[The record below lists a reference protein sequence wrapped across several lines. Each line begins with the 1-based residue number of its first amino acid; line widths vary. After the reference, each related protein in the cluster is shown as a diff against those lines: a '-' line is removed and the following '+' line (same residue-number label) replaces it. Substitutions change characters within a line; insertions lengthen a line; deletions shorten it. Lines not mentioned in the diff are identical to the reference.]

1 MQPTY
6 TINNKMSYILG
17 ISAYYHDAAAAL
29 VKDGEDLA
37 AAQEERFTRTRTM
50 HLFLQMQ
57 SVIVYSKREF
67 YCVISPQLSIT
78 KNPI

>member
-29 VKDGEDLA
+29 IKDGEIIA
-37 AAQEERFTRTRTM
+37 AAQEERF
-50 HLFLQMQ
+50 
-57 SVIVYSKREF
+57 IVYSKREF

>member
-29 VKDGEDLA
+29 IKDGEIIA
-37 AAQEERFTRTRTM
+37 AAQEERFTRIKNDTS
-50 HLFLQMQ
+50 FLQMQ

>member
-1 MQPTY
+1 
-6 TINNKMSYILG
+6 MSYILG

-29 VKDGEDLA
+29 IKDGEIIA
-37 AAQEERFTRTRTM
+37 AAQEALPESRTM

>member
-29 VKDGEDLA
+29 IKDGEIIA
-37 AAQEERFTRTRTM
+37 AAQKNALPESRTM

>member
-29 VKDGEDLA
+29 IKDGEIIA
-37 AAQEERFTRTRTM
+37 AAQEESRTM

>member
-1 MQPTY
+1 
-6 TINNKMSYILG
+6 MSHILG

-29 VKDGEDLA
+29 IKDGEIIA
-37 AAQEERFTRTRTM
+37 AAQEETLYPNQRTM

>member
-29 VKDGEDLA
+29 IKDGEIIA
-37 AAQEERFTRTRTM
+37 AAQEERFTRM

>member
-1 MQPTY
+1 
-6 TINNKMSYILG
+6 MSYILG

-29 VKDGEDLA
+29 IKDGEIIA
-37 AAQEERFTRTRTM
+37 AAQEEPESRTM